1 MDPILNLG
9 SKIEYGMLE
18 CPCRTPRYPD
28 IEVGPR
34 SHDGGD
40 REEGVTYGT
49 LTWIWSVAV
58 ADALYMR
65 GVS

>member
-1 MDPILNLG
+1 MNLG
-9 SKIEYGMLE
+9 SKIEYGTLNVLAG
-18 CPCRTPRYPD
+18 TPSYPD

-40 REEGVTYGT
+40 REEGVTYGA
-49 LTWIWSVAV
+49 LTRIWSVAV